1 MAVIQTALQ
10 PTAMRSSVGLW
21 GWVKQH
27 PLVAYFILAYAGSW
41 IVEAPLLASQR
52 GFGLLTLPDPL
63 LLIIFLF
70 AAYFGPLLAALV
82 VTGATEGRAGVRHL
96 LGRIVQWRVGLQW
109 YLIPI
114 LGFPL
119 VFLVAFSLVMGPDPL
134 IAFVQ
139 KWQLILTSYLPLL
152 VFGLLFPTLGEEPG
166 WRGFALP
173 RLQIRYGALVG
184 TLILGVLHALWHFP
198 AYFLPG
204 AILPGAF
211 DPTVFIANSLAI
223 IAFTILWTWV
233 FNNAL
238 GSILIAI
245 IAHSASNAFSGYVPQ
260 LFAFPDD
267 PWAMV
272 KIFGACALAVII
284 LTRGRLSYQQ
294 LADAPT
300 AAQPTTSSGVQG

>member
-1 MAVIQTALQ
+1 MTAIQTALQ
-10 PTAMRSSVGLW
+10 PNVLRTHVGLW
-21 GWVKQH
+21 GWVKLH
-27 PLVAYFILAYAGSW
+27 PLIAYFFFAYAGSW
-41 IVEAPLLASQR
+41 LVEAPLLASQR
-52 GFGLLTLPDPL
+52 GFGLIMLPEPL
-63 LLIIFLF
+63 LLFIFLF

-82 VTGATEGRAGVRHL
+82 VTGATDGRAGVRHL

-119 VFLVAFSLVMGPDPL
+119 VFLAAFSLVMGPDPL
-134 IAFVQ
+134 IALVQ
-139 KWQLILTSYLPLL
+139 KFPLLLTSYLPLL
-152 VFGLLFPTLGEEPG
+152 VFGLLFPSLGEEPG

-173 RLQIRYGALVG
+173 RLQVRFGALVG

-223 IAFTILWTWV
+223 VAFTVLWTWV

-260 LFAFPDD
+260 LLAFPDD
-267 PWAMV
+267 PWAMI
-272 KIFGACALAVII
+272 KIFGVCALAIII
-284 LTRGRLSYQQ
+284 LTRGRLSYKGETVST
-294 LADAPT
+294 P
-300 AAQPTTSSGVQG
+300 AAHPPAFRASQG